1 MTKDLTVG
9 EPARLILLFT
19 LPLIAG
25 NMIQQLYAFVDTLLV
40 GRFLG
45 VEALAAVG
53 CTGCLMF
60 LMLGFVMGFT
70 SGLTIITGQHFG
82 ARDYHGVR
90 RSVACCM
97 YLSLGLSVIMTI
109 FGVSLC
115 RYFLIWMQT
124 PAEILDGA
132 YAFISIVYGGITLFV
147 FYQTQIN
154 LIRALGDSRTPT
166 VLLAIGLFINIIL
179 EPIAIIVLDLG
190 IPGAAFATLVSQVFG
205 NGLTA
210 AYIWCKVPRLHTS
223 PADWHV
229 TRAELWEHVSIA
241 LPMGFQS
248 SIIAIGSIVLQVALN
263 QLGPIAVA
271 SYSASQKIESLAMM
285 PMMSFGLAMATY
297 SAQNFGAR
305 KFARIEEGVK
315 KSLYMSVSFAI
326 VAGIALIICGP
337 FFMHLFVG
345 DGEQQVIDYGQEYL
359 ITNGSC
365 YWILA
370 VLFIVRSTLQGLG
383 LSLVP
388 TIAGVMELIMR
399 CLAALVLCSFLGYLG
414 ACLANPMAWIGSCI
428 PLLIAFHYERQ
439 KFRQQYRM
447 GA

>member
-166 VLLAIGLFINIIL
+166 VLLAIGLLINIIL

-305 KFARIEEGVK
+305 KFARIEDCVK
-315 KSLYMSVSFAI
+315 
-326 VAGIALIICGP
+326 
-337 FFMHLFVG
+337 
-345 DGEQQVIDYGQEYL
+345 
-359 ITNGSC
+359 
-365 YWILA
+365 
-370 VLFIVRSTLQGLG
+370 
-383 LSLVP
+383 
-388 TIAGVMELIMR
+388 
-399 CLAALVLCSFLGYLG
+399 
-414 ACLANPMAWIGSCI
+414 
-428 PLLIAFHYERQ
+428 
-439 KFRQQYRM
+439 
-447 GA
+447 